1 MLSDPRS
8 CESEP
13 AADLESRLE
22 RGLVRYGVTFSG
34 RAQRFAVRFQPAS
47 GTAKAAS
54 RKLGSRKNFFEGGY

>member
-13 AADLESRLE
+13 AADLESRFGNRFLN
-22 RGLVRYGVTFSG
+22 GFATW
-34 RAQRFAVRFQPAS
+34 AQPGALRVDFKPAS